1 MKKDAYEIYIRACIF
16 IINYQSMI
24 ITLEI
29 LHEEMVYAKTHA
41 FVGTC

>member
-1 MKKDAYEIYIRACIF
+1 MKKGVYEIYIRACIF
-16 IINYQSMI
+16 IINYQNM

-29 LHEEMVYAKTHA
+29 LHEEMIYAKTHA